1 MDYTSKEADEFPKRN
16 AADDISQLYLS
27 TTVAENRCTKN
38 ISNELLPDCQGES
51 IIEYNSFVRLILF
64 CSIILDPYDQILND
78 LVNITKDDK
87 LVKQK
92 SWITKNNTSE
102 IPYEFRLG
110 EVDHHEA
117 LSLYLS
123 LLCGPDC
130 VDFISARHLRNN
142 VASCILQSKDINI
155 DCALSQVKCKTRE
168 EYCNDIKQGAILN
181 GLAELNALASLYPK
195 YLFCVISKTTND
207 NGDIFI
213 NVATYVKDIS
223 SYKKCNLSST
233 VTLISTSETTQ
244 EFFRKPVPAD
254 GNCLFSSLSN
264 VLDCSKKITIEDL
277 RNKAAEVISQSHKID
292 EQCLLYE
299 TGKSRDQYCSAIRDT
314 NAWGGHP
321 EIEAIAESYETII
334 RVVDVHSQPPR
345 VSISEF
351 PSKKTSFDR
360 CCYIIRQNKHYESL
374 HLRNGN
380 NSNGERVIFNSN
392 DKKIK
397 ELICDFIEKEFP
409 TYKLESCD
417 NKINGDEL
425 PVQPVEK
432 SFDKLPES
440 VNLIRAHDTKK
451 LTKKRKLPKDD
462 GNSSIAKTTKKLSSS
477 NLSTNEVNIQSS
489 TESCLIP
496 LSDSI
501 HVLDAN
507 NNLLYNIKEL
517 FQTDFPQIQFKIH
530 PAKHFRTRTLSDY
543 EPKNEYKRDGKT
555 KSQRRC
561 PTYFADRHDEND
573 NNKRHSLTLLIPKM
587 LVFGQDPIDLHRVKV
602 EICIV
607 TRTIN
612 RCIYIHPYYKFYK
625 PEKGREY
632 SVSNPIFIHLGYD
645 TDYEN
650 LTNINGNLT
659 EINGILNMDLYL
671 AVIHILNNDLEKL
684 GKPLQPFESLESNG
698 IADTTIYNKS
708 DVMKKKFHLYDL
720 RFAITLWIKQD
731 DKEEYQRHV
740 HLQYISEISTGQPQ
754 LSLTENQQ

>member
-38 ISNELLPDCQGES
+38 ISNELLPDCQ
-51 IIEYNSFVRLILF
+51 
-64 CSIILDPYDQILND
+64 DPYDQILND

-223 SYKKCNLSST
+223 SYKKCIFIFHDGIVGHYSPLYLYNKMIEEGEKSNFKYDNNTMKILLFKFIKEKIKYDNISNSIAHNDVMDTEQVLENDENPSMSNTTKICPSSISNTNAGNLSST
-233 VTLISTSETTQ
+233 VTLMSTSETTQ

-299 TGKSRDQYCSAIRDT
+299 TGKSRDQYCTAIRDT

-409 TYKLESCD
+409 KYKLESCD

-425 PVQPVEK
+425 SVQPVEQ

-440 VNLIRAHDTKK
+440 VNLIRAYDTKK

-477 NLSTNEVNIQSS
+477 SLSTNE
-489 TESCLIP
+489 
-496 LSDSI
+496 
-501 HVLDAN
+501 
-507 NNLLYNIKEL
+507 
-517 FQTDFPQIQFKIH
+517 DFPQIQFKIH

-561 PTYFADRHDEND
+561 PTYFADRHDENN

-587 LVFGQDPIDLHRVKV
+587 LVFGQDPIDLHRVK
-602 EICIV
+602 
-607 TRTIN
+607 
-612 RCIYIHPYYKFYK
+612 
-625 PEKGREY
+625 
-632 SVSNPIFIHLGYD
+632 
-645 TDYEN
+645 
-650 LTNINGNLT
+650 
-659 EINGILNMDLYL
+659 
-671 AVIHILNNDLEKL
+671 
-684 GKPLQPFESLESNG
+684 
-698 IADTTIYNKS
+698 
-708 DVMKKKFHLYDL
+708 
-720 RFAITLWIKQD
+720 
-731 DKEEYQRHV
+731 
-740 HLQYISEISTGQPQ
+740 
-754 LSLTENQQ
+754 